1 MESQK
6 ILNLLNEASHS
17 KIVTKKWT
25 FANDQGNTNYA
36 AGNETFY
43 KTDVLMSVL
52 CDYND
57 AYILVRGDTTINGHN
72 QATQVAFRNCALF
85 TKCIKKID
93 EKTIDDAED
102 LDLAAEDLDL
112 AMLMCSLIKHIR
124 IILTLQLLQGFTP
137 KIKHI
142 ILILI
147 FEV

>member
-36 AGNETFY
+36 VGNETFY

-93 EKTIDDAED
+93 EKTIDDVED
-102 LDLAAEDLDL
+102 LDLV
-112 AMLMCSLIKHIR
+112 MLMCSLIKHIR

>member
-25 FANDQGNTNYA
+25 FANDQGNTNYT

-72 QATQVAFRNCALF
+72 QATQVAFRNCALL

-102 LDLAAEDLDL
+102 LDLA
-112 AMLMCSLIKHIR
+112 MLMCSLIKHIW

>member
-1 MESQK
+1 
-6 ILNLLNEASHS
+6 
-17 KIVTKKWT
+17 
-25 FANDQGNTNYA
+25 
-36 AGNETFY
+36 
-43 KTDVLMSVL
+43 MSVL

-102 LDLAAEDLDL
+102 LDLA
-112 AMLMCSLIKHIR
+112 MLMCSLIKHIR